1 MQSPD
6 KDEPGLAHVP
16 PLHTSPAYHYFLI
29 FLFLPLSDAL
39 GHSRGLVL
47 LCGRMKFGKTI
58 QSQQV
63 PGWGEYYLNYK
74 ALKKIINSYAAG
86 RPASDASLLSLGL
99 RPAKRTLSH
108 SHQSRPQ
115 SQAAS
120 GRAGSHALD
129 SPDSQAQSPRGLSAS
144 SIPTVSLGAP
154 SSSRTHGAS
163 LSPMDAN
170 TVSGAGASGGHS
182 RSSGDLD
189 PLPPETEPPAG
200 SRSSGMLSAGTGGGS
215 SRSNDRNESFKAHRD
230 VFFFTLQR
238 ELEKVSLDSGGHR
251 LG

>member
-1 MQSPD
+1 
-6 KDEPGLAHVP
+6 
-16 PLHTSPAYHYFLI
+16 
-29 FLFLPLSDAL
+29 
-39 GHSRGLVL
+39 
-47 LCGRMKFGKTI
+47 MKFGKTI

-115 SQAAS
+115 SQSAS

-154 SSSRTHGAS
+154 SSSSRTHGSS
-163 LSPMDAN
+163 LSPLDAG
-170 TVSGAGASGGHS
+170 SAGGSAHQ

-200 SRSSGMLSAGTGGGS
+200 SRSSGMLSAGTGGGG
-215 SRSNDRNESFKAHRD
+215 SRSSDRNESFKAHRD

-238 ELEKVSLDSGGHR
+238 ELEKVSLDAER
-251 LG
+251 NRADVENRP